1 MKNIEVPTKRGILL
15 DGILYCE
22 TKNPTSILI
31 AISGIHAQAERN
43 PFYDNIGF
51 TLNKRNIDF
60 ICAHTCD
67 AMKKVTKKN
76 ILTGKEEIIG
86 SFNEDFNNCEDDVEA
101 YINYAEKNKYKHIYL
116 AGHSLGANKI
126 IYYLSKNHD
135 IRIEKYILLSPA
147 DIIHLV
153 NTISDKDKIII
164 KEYKEQGKDN
174 EIIPFQL
181 FGWVECITRTAYDWV
196 YNNILDNVH
205 ADKDGDFSQI
215 NNITHSGAMIIG
227 TYDKFTCGDPTGF
240 LENINKHTKNPEKN
254 KLLFIEKTG
263 HVYRRKEKELSEV
276 ILNLIKEWQMEK
288 NEVK

>member
-15 DGILYCE
+15 EGILYCE

-51 TLNKRNIDF
+51 TLNKGNIDF

-76 ILTGKEEIIG
+76 ILTGKEETFG
-86 SFNEDFNNCEDDVEA
+86 SFNEDFNNTEDDIEA
-101 YINYAEKNKYKHIYL
+101 YINYVEKYNYKHVYL
-116 AGHSLGANKI
+116 AGHSIGANKI

-135 IRIEKYILLSPA
+135 QRVEKYILMSPA
-147 DIIHLV
+147 NIIKLLEK
-153 NTISDKDKIII
+153 NSKEELSLI
-164 KEYKEQGKDN
+164 KEYKGQKKDD
-174 EIIPFQL
+174 ELIPFLL
-181 FGWVECITRTAYDWV
+181 FGWYECTIKSAYDWV
-196 YNNILDNVH
+196 YNNILDNIH
-205 ADKDGDFSQI
+205 YEKDGDFSQI

-227 TYDKFTCGDPTGF
+227 TLDRLACGDPSGF
-240 LENINKHTKNPEKN
+240 LENINNHTKNKDKN

-263 HVYRRKEKELSEV
+263 HVYQKKEQEIADLL
-276 ILNLIKEWQMEK
+276 LNLLNEWEDTK
-288 NEVK
+288 I